1 MPLSRRAFAQLV
13 GAGTVT
19 AALPFPSLVAAN
31 SASARARSSGGV
43 IRLSSNENPYG
54 PSPAA
59 QQAMRNAFALAW
71 RYPDEAADE
80 LIAELAK
87 AHGIGG
93 DHFAVG
99 DGSGELLKLAA
110 NAFTGAGRQD
120 AGVTGAA
127 SDAQVAPASSRPGAE
142 AQVAPASS
150 RPDAEA
156 QVAPASSRPDG
167 ERKLVMADPTFEAL
181 GVYARVRGA
190 DIVKVPLTKT
200 FAHDLGAM
208 NVAGAGLIY
217 VCNPNNPTG
226 SITPKAAL
234 RTFLGAVPASAMV
247 IVDEAYHHY
256 ALSSDYESVIPL
268 VASHPNLI
276 VLRTFSKIFG
286 MAGLRLG
293 YAIAQPALIEKMVA
307 QGAWDSVNI
316 MALAAGRASIRDE
329 KHVADGRAR
338 NRDTKSKLV
347 DDLHALG
354 YAVVPSEANFVMI
367 DTRRDVRP
375 LISSL
380 RERKVHVGRFFPAL
394 PQHLRVTIGRPE
406 EMRAFV
412 AAFRQVVA

>member
-13 GAGTVT
+13 GAGATA
-19 AALPFPSLVAAN
+19 AALPFPTLVAAN

-59 QQAMRNAFALAW
+59 QQAMRDAFALAW
-71 RYPDEAADE
+71 RYPDEAADK

-110 NAFTGAGRQD
+110 SAFTG
-120 AGVTGAA
+120 T
-127 SDAQVAPASSRPGAE
+127 
-142 AQVAPASS
+142 
-150 RPDAEA
+150 EA

-190 DIVKVPLTKT
+190 DVVKVPLTKT

-234 RTFLGAVPASAMV
+234 RAFLGAVPAPTMV

-268 VASHPNLI
+268 VASHPNVI

-293 YAIAQPALIEKMVA
+293 YAIAQPAVIERLVA

-375 LISSL
+375 IISSL
-380 RERKVHVGRFFPAL
+380 RERKVHVGRLFPAL